1 MSGPGRAA
9 ERLRTSTLRYAPAV
23 IRAGIGLGRGLSTGT
38 AASEAARAAM
48 KACESEAADLVVV
61 FATPDHFD
69 DEHALMGP
77 LTSATRAKAIVGCS
91 ASGVIAGPEEVERE
105 SAVAVLAVSGVS
117 ATSFLEQ
124 EPGARAPA
132 IGAALAERAV
142 GADALLL
149 LPDVL
154 TFRPRAVLDPL
165 AATKTCVIGAAA
177 SGVGPGPTTW
187 QIGGDRVAARALAGA
202 RIEGARVSVGLT
214 HAARPLGR
222 PFTVTSC
229 EGNVIF
235 KLDESPA
242 VDALRSVLPP
252 SLAEDVVQAAAV
264 TMVAVGPGKTRA
276 DHVTRAVVGIDV
288 DKGALAIGTPIAP
301 GTVVRF
307 AARDPGRA
315 REDLGEMLREVAT
328 DLEGRRP
335 AFGLYFDCAGRG
347 ESFYGVSGL
356 DTAYIAN
363 ALGSFPLI
371 GFFGSAEIGPSSHG
385 PEVHLFSGVL
395 AVFS

>member
-1 MSGPGRAA
+1 MQ
-9 ERLRTSTLRYAPAV
+9 
-23 IRAGIGLGRGLSTGT
+23 
-38 AASEAARAAM
+38 
-48 KACESEAADLVVV
+48 ACETEAADLVVV

-69 DEHALMGP
+69 DEHALLGP
-77 LTSATRAKAIVGCS
+77 LTAATRAKAIVGCS
-91 ASGVIAGPEEVERE
+91 ASGVIASPEEVERE
-105 SAVAVLAVSGVS
+105 SAVAVLAVQGLRAS
-117 ATSFLEQ
+117 SFVEL

-154 TFRPRAVLDPL
+154 TFRPRAILDPL
-165 AATKTCVIGAAA
+165 AGAKTCVVGAAA

-202 RIEGARVSVGLT
+202 RIEGARVSIGVT
-214 HAARPLGR
+214 HAARPFGPR
-222 PFTVTSC
+222 FTVTAS

-235 KLDESPA
+235 KLDEQPA

-252 SLAEDVVQAAAV
+252 SLAEDVVQAAAA
-264 TMVAVGPGKTRA
+264 TMVAVGPGATRA
-276 DHVTRAVVGIDV
+276 DHLSRAIVGIDV
-288 DKGALAIGTPIAP
+288 DQGALAIGTPIAP
-301 GTVVRF
+301 GTALRF

-315 REDLGEMLREVAT
+315 REDLGDMLREVEA
-328 DLEGRRP
+328 DLAGRPP

-347 ESFYGVSGL
+347 ESFYGVPGL

-363 ALGSFPLI
+363 TLGSFPLI
-371 GFFGSAEIGPSSHG
+371 GIFGGAEIGPSSHG
-385 PEVHLFSGVL
+385 PDVHLFSGIL